1 MTVLIALFG
10 LGASPGRIKCS
21 QVTQNE
27 LTAPPTCARSLSF
40 TMARGH
46 AWGVHPPPGW
56 SSEILLL
63 FQAHLTSCL
72 ILTLAQTH
80 PLFLCFKSF
89 SGRWWWVFFFGV
101 PGGFWLGQLGRCSAH
116 RRHRR
121 PRCTAFCR
129 SCFAFTLP
137 THTTARRVRASRV
150 FWLLFALVKLIST

>member
-56 SSEILLL
+56 SSKILLL

-89 SGRWWWVFFFGV
+89 SGRWWWWFFLVSLGV
-101 PGGFWLGQLGRCSAH
+101 SGWGSWDDALHIASTADLAARPFAEAALLSLYLRTPQPGG
-116 RRHRR
+116 
-121 PRCTAFCR
+121 
-129 SCFAFTLP
+129 
-137 THTTARRVRASRV
+137 
-150 FWLLFALVKLIST
+150 